1 MGDLFGGGPTDG
13 DIERAEDAAYEKE
26 ARRLRLAE
34 QKLRQRQSAETMQ
47 GSGLASAGDLKLG
60 TDEIDAFTGLEE
72 ATGRP
77 TGQLAGG
84 SGQLAGGGSGQAP
97 TGDIPGTLNPTTG
110 QPFQFEDMPDT
121 GDLQASFGGVGGAV
135 GGITVPDFSNYD
147 FGLTQA
153 PVFDE
158 GGNYIEEGDRAAPTL
173 QGTASDY
180 LLQDGSVNPNPTIV
194 ESGYDQPTYSDIRT
208 GEVKVFDQLPS
219 TQPTTTT
226 DSTQLDDERRRVA
239 TNVANLAFG
248 SISF

>member
-47 GSGLASAGDLKLG
+47 GSGLASAGDIKLG

-77 TGQLAGG
+77 TGQLA
-84 SGQLAGGGSGQAP
+84 AGGSGQAP
-97 TGDIPGTLNPTTG
+97 SGDIPGTIDPTTG
-110 QPFQFEDMPDT
+110 RPFQYEDMPDT
-121 GDLQASFGGVGGAV
+121 GDIQGSLGGIGGAI
-135 GGITVPDFSNYD
+135 GGISIPDLSNYD
-147 FGLTQA
+147 FGITQA
-153 PVFDE
+153 PVFDDS
-158 GGNYIEEGDRAAPTL
+158 GNYIEEGDRGAPTL
-173 QGTASDY
+173 PGTAPDY

-194 ESGYDQPTYSDIRT
+194 GSGSNQPA
-208 GEVKVFDQLPS
+208 
-219 TQPTTTT
+219 TTT
-226 DSTQLDDERRRVA
+226 DSTQLDDERRRA
-239 TNVANLAFG
+239 AANVANLAFG